1 MNPFIL
7 TVISIAT
14 LPIWILPIWIGVVNF
29 NLVAT
34 LLGLLFVGLAI
45 AVGFSFFMWAGVAFW
60 LAGFVAVALAIK
72 AREHQQHSGGEEE
85 RRNRELIAAIQTWA
99 NPHQADDSKEIPL
112 ASEPVEAPNGVFRVD
127 VALQGS

>member
-60 LAGFVAVALAIK
+60 LAGFVAVVLAIK
-72 AREHQQHSGGEEE
+72 ARERQLDSGGEEE
-85 RRNRELIAAIQTWA
+85 RRNRELIAVIQAWT
-99 NPHQADDSKEIPL
+99 NSHQSDSPKEIPL
-112 ASEPVEAPNGVFRVD
+112 
-127 VALQGS
+127 

>member
-14 LPIWILPIWIGVVNF
+14 LPVWILPIWIGVVNF

-60 LAGFVAVALAIK
+60 LAGFVAVVLAIK
-72 AREHQQHSGGEEE
+72 ARERQLDSGGEEE
-85 RRNRELIAAIQTWA
+85 RHNRELIAAIETWA
-99 NPHQADDSKEIPL
+99 NPHQTDDSKEIPL
-112 ASEPVEAPNGVFRVD
+112 ASEAVKAPNGVFRVD
-127 VALQGS
+127 TAFQGS